1 MQIELA
7 EKLVYV
13 LGEMGYEADVY
24 EDYSGRFMYGK
35 STDAVETIAPITEIL
50 RAVIMFAE
58 EFIDEDVAMFEEI
71 DGIRVDN
78 LGLNMIYY

>member
-7 EKLVYV
+7 EKLVGV
-13 LGEMGYEADVY
+13 LGDMGHNARVY
-24 EDYSGRFMYGK
+24 ENYSGRFMYGK
-35 STDAVETIAPITEIL
+35 STTGVETDAPITEIL
-50 RAVIMFAE
+50 RSVIMFAD
-58 EFIDEDVAMFEEI
+58 EFVDGDYAIFEEI